1 MNFYQKKI
9 ALNNIKLFD
18 FLKLLIYMLPISLI
32 IGNSAVN
39 INSFLIIIVFITEF
53 FLYENLIKSYKKIF
67 FIFGFFLFLF
77 FLNILFSSNKI
88 DSSISV
94 LGIIRYF
101 FLMISILYCIEKD
114 RSFLNSFS
122 KFLFLIVFFV
132 AADTLFQYFY
142 GNDIFGIKPDSG
154 HGARLNGPF
163 GDEYVVG
170 AYLSKLFFFSL
181 IYLVIKNKKFIY
193 IFAYLIFILL
203 VTILTKERMA
213 SIMLLF
219 TSLVF
224 LIFYSKIKYKIKILF
239 ISIFLIASIALISFN
254 ASVREHLIFRSLEQ
268 IGILNLKNFEK
279 SVDINFE
286 KRLLFDSQWGAHFIT
301 AYKIFQNKPLF
312 GSGIKTFRDEC
323 KKSDYEEIASLSKDI
338 RCNTHPH
345 NLYLEILSETGILI
359 FVSFLVLNLF
369 FAYKLILNFLIYKE
383 KRDLIILVCCAFIIM
398 FFPIQTTGAFF
409 STWNGI
415 FYWVVYSLISYI
427 LRENEFKHEKN

>member
-39 INSFLIIIVFITEF
+39 VNSFLIIIVFITEF

-114 RSFLNSFS
+114 RSFLSSFS
-122 KFLFLIVFFV
+122 KLLFLIVFFV

-142 GNDIFGIKPDSG
+142 GSDIFGIKPGSS

-193 IFAYLIFILL
+193 IFLYLILILFL
-203 VTILTKERMA
+203 TILTKERMA

-279 SVDINFE
+279 SVDTNFE

-323 KKSDYEEIASLSKDI
+323 KKSDYEEIASLSKDK

-369 FAYKLILNFLIYKE
+369 FAYKLILNFLIYK
-383 KRDLIILVCCAFIIM
+383 
-398 FFPIQTTGAFF
+398 
-409 STWNGI
+409 
-415 FYWVVYSLISYI
+415 
-427 LRENEFKHEKN
+427 